1 MLKSKTYRIIAM
13 LVILVMAFFV
23 SSERIKAESSALAG
37 SESILGFL
45 RTKAQLDVGQLRT
58 MFVVGDKVFTN
69 SANVNGS
76 TNKLKVLDAS
86 TLEEHWSL
94 DDSWHVYRGSEGE
107 DPGIILTRVRT
118 ESFADLRIYDTDGNF
133 LFAKDKFRGFLFSS
147 PHSQYFYSDFSPF
160 TSNAFKVFD
169 REGNDLLPDFQPSGI
184 WSAYAFN
191 DSIIIL
197 STTSEIQFI
206 SFKEGNI
213 LASIPAPDSP
223 IGVEPMVKILQSG
236 SAAIINWFFTTL
248 YIDSKFEVTWT
259 RNNEMTFYDA
269 IISSDAKY
277 VALLLG
283 KTDPITKSTIKMRL
297 LLLESKSGRELWN
310 EEFSHPIGTSRYRNQ
325 GMKFINGIL
334 QLIIPYSD
342 NIDVSNLDPSTQ
354 THLYKYNMQTGALE
368 SKLVLQG
375 LVEVAFSK
383 NAFISVSLQSGNG
396 SVIESKWWTS
406 EKH

>member
-1 MLKSKTYRIIAM
+1 MLKSRTYRIITK
-13 LVILVMAFFV
+13 LVILVMAFSIF
-23 SSERIKAESSALAG
+23 SERIKAGSSVPEG
-37 SESILGFL
+37 SESIFGFL
-45 RTKAQLDVGQLRT
+45 QTKAQLDVGQLRT

-69 SANVNGS
+69 SANVNDS

-86 TLEEHWSL
+86 TLEERWSV
-94 DDSWHVYRGSEGE
+94 DDSWHAYRGSEGE
-107 DPGIILTRVRT
+107 DPCIILTRVRS
-118 ESFADLRIYDTDGNF
+118 ESFADLRIYDSDGNF

-160 TSNAFKVFD
+160 TSNTLRVFD

-191 DSIIIL
+191 DSIMIL
-197 STTSEIQFI
+197 STASEIQFFSLKDGNVI
-206 SFKEGNI
+206 S
-213 LASIPAPDSP
+213 SIPIPDGP
-223 IGVEPMVKILQSG
+223 IGVEPMVKTSQAG
-236 SAAIINWFFTTL
+236 SVSVVNWFFTTFYVDL
-248 YIDSKFEVTWT
+248 NLEVTWT

-269 IISSDAKY
+269 AISSDAQY

-310 EEFSHPIGTSRYRNQ
+310 EEFSHPVGTSRYRNQ

-354 THLYKYNMQTGALE
+354 TYLYKYNMQTGALE

-383 NAFISVSLQSGNG
+383 NAFISISLQSGNG
-396 SVIESKWWTS
+396 SVIESKRWTS
-406 EKH
+406 GKN